1 MSLCT
6 WKVHC
11 KCELNEEWCPP
22 TKSGWTASPWRC
34 SCWRPP
40 PHTPHMSGSITSEE
54 RPGWELVW
62 REVPFHPQVKY
73 YRDPA
78 FWLRYVQGWNMSW
91 PVDYH
96 VVPVWWS
103 VCRKSVKLE
112 LATRFYYFELYVV
125 ILNRLIMKD
134 IEIMGY
140 RFKNLMKKIIRL
152 ELSKMFAFQ

>member
-1 MSLCT
+1 MHLKSSLQMWT
-6 WKVHC
+6 KWGVVPPNKVWMNC
-11 KCELNEEWCPP
+11 ITMTLLLLL
-22 TKSGWTASPWRC
+22 ASP
-34 SCWRPP
+34 SPP
-40 PHTPHMSGSITSEE
+40 AMSGSITSEE

-112 LATRFYYFELYVV
+112 LATRFYYFELFVV

-152 ELSKMFAFQ
+152 ELSKMFALK